1 MRLILVG
8 PPGAGKGTQAQ
19 RLVDDYGI
27 PQLSTGQMLRD
38 AAATGSEIG
47 KQVNEVI
54 SAGGL
59 VSDEMVNAIVA
70 DRIDQPDCANG
81 FILDGYPRTLP
92 QADALEA
99 LLESRGT
106 SLTAVVKLRID
117 DDVMVERIV
126 GRYSCANCGEGYH
139 DTMKKPVKEG
149 VCDECGHTEFKRRS
163 DDNEEAL
170 RTRLQAYYKETAPI
184 IGYYYCK
191 GKLRRVNGM
200 ASIEAVGDEIAEVL
214 KEMV

>member
-38 AAATGSEIG
+38 AAATGTEIG

-117 DDVMVERIV
+117 DDIMVQRIV
-126 GRYSCANCGEGYH
+126 GRYPCANCGEGYH

>member
-54 SAGGL
+54 SAGDL